1 MPKARRRML
10 THRLHGAEGGAGV
23 RGSLPAAAAQAASS
37 TPEVK
42 GSAASYGTSNLQ
54 RRRAAGCFDPRGS
67 RQMDTLACPLDSLP
81 AEIKKGWHCHPQK
94 PLILL
99 FPFSKFR
106 SALRDRFPSAPA
118 SPQSA
123 AVFFPAADS
132 IWFPQNAPDTAPGIS
147 GTHRRDLPEN

>member
-23 RGSLPAAAAQAASS
+23 RGSLPAAAAQATSS

-106 SALRDRFPSAPA
+106 SALRNHFPSTPAPPPVRPGLLSGGGLYMVSTKCSGYSSRYFRYS
-118 SPQSA
+118 SPES
-123 AVFFPAADS
+123 P
-132 IWFPQNAPDTAPGIS
+132 
-147 GTHRRDLPEN
+147 